1 MPAAPVLPKLVGQR
15 VKRREDPRL
24 IQGRGTYVDDVK
36 IAGMQHIAFKRSDVA
51 HGKIKKIDVSAAK
64 AMEGVEAV
72 FTGAEIAKFLAPM
85 PIGTPFPSPDHR
97 AVATDV
103 VRFAGE
109 PVAVVVAS
117 DRYVARDAADAIVVS
132 YDALPAVVD
141 PELAMTGK
149 PTVIHDAFPNNLA
162 VPLVP
167 SGTGVT
173 PDGKSVDDTAVDRAF
188 AQAEVIIKQRMM
200 NQRLVPNAMEPRG
213 VVAHFEPGKGTMT
226 IWSSTQNPHILRT
239 MIAAM
244 LSLGQ
249 DQVRAIAPEVGG
261 GFGAK
266 INIYAEEY
274 VTAAL
279 SKQLG
284 IPVKWIEDRS
294 EAFVATTHGRDIIGY
309 VELAAKRDGTV
320 LGLKMRLIADIGA
333 YNMLLTAAIPT
344 LTMLMANATYDIP
357 AIRTTLTEV
366 FTNKTPTDAYRGAGR
381 PEATY
386 FVERAMDMLARELNM
401 DPADVRRKNFIASN
415 KFPFQTQMGAVYDS
429 GDYAKALD
437 AALLHSKWT
446 DLKKE
451 RDAAK
456 AQGRLVGLGLS
467 MYVEVCGIGP
477 SATLP
482 TGGWEHA
489 QVTVERDGRISATTG
504 ASPHGQG
511 NETTFAQ
518 MLADQFGV
526 PLEHVT
532 ILHGDTA
539 VVKQGIGTF
548 GSRSQ
553 AVGGAALHMAG
564 AKAKSKMAK
573 FAAALLE
580 AHEDDLVFENGMISV
595 KGAPARGKSFADVA
609 GYAYI
614 PVPLPEGLEPG
625 VSEEA
630 FFEPSNN
637 TYPFGCHIS
646 MIEIDRE
653 TGEPTLLRLV
663 AVDDA
668 GHLINPLIV
677 EGQIHGGLAQGIGQ
691 AMIEETVYNSD
702 GQLVTGSFMDYALPR
717 AIDFPRFELHST
729 VTPTPVN
736 PLGAKG
742 VGEAGTLGST
752 PSIVSAAVDALS
764 EFGVKHIDMMLR
776 PEKLWRIIHSGP
788 RQTSGQGGQS

>member
-1 MPAAPVLPKLVGQR
+1 MAVTPVLPKLVGQR

-24 IQGRGTYVDDVK
+24 IQGRGTYVDD
-36 IAGMQHIAFKRSDVA
+36 IALVGMQHIAFKRSDIA
-51 HGKIKKIDVSAAK
+51 HGRIRSIDTSAAEK
-64 AMEGVEAV
+64 MDGVEAV
-72 FTGAEIAKFLAPM
+72 FTGRQIADLLGPM
-85 PIGTPFPSPDHR
+85 PIGTPFPSPEHR
-97 AVATDV
+97 AVAVDT
-103 VRFAGE
+103 VRYGGE
-109 PVAVVVAS
+109 PVAVVVAK

-132 YDALPAVVD
+132 YDPLPAVVD
-141 PELAMTGK
+141 LEQAMTGK
-149 PTVIHDAFPNNLA
+149 PVVIHPDFPNNLA

-167 SGTGVT
+167 SGTGVSAS
-173 PDGKSVDDTAVDRAF
+173 GEVDDTAINEAF
-188 AQAEVIIKQRMM
+188 AKAEVVISQRMM
-200 NQRLVPNAMEPRG
+200 NQRLAPSAMEPRG
-213 VVAHFEPGKGTMT
+213 VVAHYEPGKGTMT

-239 MIAAM
+239 MIAA
-244 LSLGQ
+244 LTGLGQ

-274 VTAAL
+274 VAAAIT
-279 SKQLG
+279 KRLG
-284 IPVKWIEDRS
+284 IPVKWCEDRS
-294 EAFVATTHGRDIIGY
+294 EAFVATTHGRDILAY
-309 VELAAKRDGTV
+309 VDLAAKRDGTV

-344 LTMLMANATYDIP
+344 LTMMMANATYKIP

-386 FVERAMDMLARELNM
+386 FVERAMDMLARELKM
-401 DPADVRRKNFIASN
+401 DPAELRRKNFIQPHE
-415 KFPFQTQMGAVYDS
+415 FPFATQMGAVYDS
-429 GDYAKALD
+429 GDYERALD
-437 AALLHSKWT
+437 AALKAADWEG
-446 DLKKE
+446 LKKE
-451 RDAAK
+451 RDAAR
-456 AQGRLVGLGLS
+456 ADGRLVGLGLA

-477 SATLP
+477 SSALP
-482 TGGWEHA
+482 TGGWEHS

-511 NETTFAQ
+511 NETTFGQ
-518 MLADQFGV
+518 MLADQFGI
-526 PLEHVT
+526 PLEHIT
-532 ILHGDTA
+532 ILHGDTG

-553 AVGGAALHMAG
+553 AVGGTALILAG
-564 AKAKSKMAK
+564 TKVKAKMAK

-580 AHEDDLVFENGMISV
+580 AHEDDLVFANGTIAV
-595 KGAPARGKSFADVA
+595 KGSPTSAKPFASVA
-609 GYAYI
+609 AYAYV

-625 VSEEA
+625 LSDEA
-630 FFEPSNN
+630 FFEPTNN

-646 MIEIDRE
+646 MLEIDRQ
-653 TGEPTLLRLV
+653 TGEPTLLKLV

-691 AMIEETVYNSD
+691 AMIEEVVYNED
-702 GQLVTGSFMDYALPR
+702 GQLVTGSFMDYAIPR
-717 AIDFPRFELHST
+717 AIDFPAFELT
-729 VTPTPVN
+729 ATTTPTPVN

-752 PSIVSAAVDALS
+752 PCIVAAAVDALS
-764 EFGVKHIDMMLR
+764 QFGVRHIDMMLR
-776 PEKLWRIIHSGP
+776 PEKLWRLI
-788 RQTSGQGGQS
+788 QGGQS

>member
-1 MPAAPVLPKLVGQR
+1 MPATPVLPKLVGER

-24 IQGRGTYVDDVK
+24 IQGRATYVDD
-36 IAGMQHIAFKRSDVA
+36 IALVGMQHLAFKRSDIA
-51 HGKIKKIDVSAAK
+51 HGRIRSIDTSAAER
-64 AMEGVEAV
+64 MDGVEAV
-72 FTGAEIAKFLAPM
+72 FTGAKLAEFLGPM
-85 PIGTPFPSPDHR
+85 PIGTPFPSPEHR
-97 AVATDV
+97 AIAVDT
-103 VRFAGE
+103 VRFVGE
-109 PVAVVVAS
+109 AVAVVVAR
-117 DRYVARDAADAIVVS
+117 DRYVARDAVDAIVVS
-132 YDALPAVVD
+132 YDPLPAVVD
-141 PELAMTGK
+141 VERAMTGQ
-149 PTVIHDAFPNNLA
+149 PTVIHPDFKNNLA

-167 SGTGVT
+167 SGTGVSA
-173 PDGKSVDDTAVDRAF
+173 DGSSVDDTAINAAF
-188 AQAEVIIKQRMM
+188 AKAEIVISQRMV
-200 NQRLVPNAMEPRG
+200 NQRLAPTTMEPRG

-239 MIAAM
+239 FIAA
-244 LSLGQ
+244 LTGLGE

-274 VTAAL
+274 VAAAV
-279 SKQLG
+279 SKRLG
-284 IPVKWIEDRS
+284 IPVKWNEDRS
-294 EAFVATTHGRDIIGY
+294 EAFVATTHGRDIIGF

-320 LGLKMRLIADIGA
+320 LGLKLRLIADIGA

-344 LTMLMANATYDIP
+344 LTMMMANATYNIP
-357 AIRTTLTEV
+357 AIRCTLTEV

-386 FVERAMDMLARELNM
+386 FVERAMDMLARELKM
-401 DPADVRRKNFIASN
+401 DPADLRRKNFIQPN
-415 KFPFQTQMGAVYDS
+415 QFPFATQTGAVYDS
-429 GDYAKALD
+429 GDYEKALD
-437 AALLHSKWT
+437 RALTLSQWDK
-446 DLKKE
+446 LKAE
-451 RDAAK
+451 RDAAR

-477 SATLP
+477 SAALP
-482 TGGWEHA
+482 TGGWEHS

-526 PLEHVT
+526 PFEHITV
-532 ILHGDTA
+532 LHGDTG

-553 AVGGAALHMAG
+553 AVGGTAVHMAG
-564 AKAKSKMAK
+564 AKVKAKMAK

-580 AHEDDLVFENGMISV
+580 AHEDDLVFENGTIAV
-595 KGAPARGKSFADVA
+595 KGSPASAKTFASVA
-609 GYAYI
+609 AYAYR

-625 VSEEA
+625 LSDEA
-630 FFEPSNN
+630 FFEPTNN

-646 MIEIDRE
+646 MVEIDRK
-653 TGEPTLLRLV
+653 TGEPTLLKLV

-668 GHLINPLIV
+668 GRLINPLIV

-691 AMIEETVYNSD
+691 AMIEEVVYNDD
-702 GQLVTGSFMDYALPR
+702 GQLVTGSFMDYAIPR
-717 AIDFPRFELHST
+717 AIDFPRFELAAT

-752 PSIVSAAVDALS
+752 PCIVSAVVDALG
-764 EFGVKHIDMMLR
+764 EFGVTHVDMMLR
-776 PEKLWRIIHSGP
+776 PEKLWRII
-788 RQTSGQGGQS
+788 QGGAS